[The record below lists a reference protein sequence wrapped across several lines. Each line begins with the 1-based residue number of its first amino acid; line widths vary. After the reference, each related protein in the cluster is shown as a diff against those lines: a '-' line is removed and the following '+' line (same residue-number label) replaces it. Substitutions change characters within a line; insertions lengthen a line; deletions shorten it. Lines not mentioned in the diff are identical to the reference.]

1 MGRKKK
7 NIIIIICV
15 LSIVIVYFSI
25 NFLIWGIVPPKKK
38 IYFLNNEVSLKYERK
53 KRNNGIISVVYKDS
67 AGNDYIFDR
76 NGKLSGYYDV
86 GGGADFPGYDAAE
99 INPSDDSDEALIY
112 SLGQKAK
119 TVFEEL
125 IIDKSRISQ
134 YELVTSETFTSYGVC
149 QFSFVKSING
159 FNTNDTLS
167 IAIDRDGK
175 IKSYTGSRQGIF
187 DNLTVNAD
195 RSDIEKFIDEKV
207 NSRYKNQTVKY
218 NVNSMTIDKK
228 KNKFYIRCFVGV
240 ETEEYITGD
249 EYEYRLK

>member
-1 MGRKKK
+1 M
-7 NIIIIICV
+7 
-15 LSIVIVYFSI
+15 SIVIVYFSI
-25 NFLIWGIVPPKKK
+25 NFLIWGIVPPKKT
-38 IYFLNNEVSLKYERK
+38 IYFLSNEVSLKYERK
-53 KRNNGIISVVYKDS
+53 KCNNGIISVVYKDS

-76 NGKLSGYYDV
+76 NGKLTGYYDV

-134 YELVTSETFTSYGVC
+134 YELITSETFTSYGVC

-167 IAIDRDGK
+167 IA
-175 IKSYTGSRQGIF
+175 
-187 DNLTVNAD
+187 
-195 RSDIEKFIDEKV
+195 
-207 NSRYKNQTVKY
+207 
-218 NVNSMTIDKK
+218 
-228 KNKFYIRCFVGV
+228 
-240 ETEEYITGD
+240 ETE
-249 EYEYRLK
+249 R

>member
-1 MGRKKK
+1 
-7 NIIIIICV
+7 
-15 LSIVIVYFSI
+15 
-25 NFLIWGIVPPKKK
+25 
-38 IYFLNNEVSLKYERK
+38 
-53 KRNNGIISVVYKDS
+53 
-67 AGNDYIFDR
+67 
-76 NGKLSGYYDV
+76 YYDV

-134 YELVTSETFTSYGVC
+134 YELITSETFTSYGVC